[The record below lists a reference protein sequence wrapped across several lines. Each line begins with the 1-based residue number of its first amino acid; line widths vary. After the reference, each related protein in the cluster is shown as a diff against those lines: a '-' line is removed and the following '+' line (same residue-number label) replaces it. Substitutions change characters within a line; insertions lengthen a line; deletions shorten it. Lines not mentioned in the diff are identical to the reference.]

1 MLSLASLRGFVFHL
15 CCLGD
20 ILSSREK
27 AVAVISLFTTVAD
40 EWRFE
45 QLRTAFCRLGE
56 TAVVGLAVKLGFL
69 RYGRGILSDSF
80 GYGLE
85 RHPLA

>member
-45 QLRTAFCRLGE
+45 QFRTAFCRLGE
-56 TAVVGLAVKLGFL
+56 TAVLGFGMKLDFL
-69 RYGRGILSDSF
+69 RYGRGVFVDSF
-80 GYGLE
+80 GYSLE